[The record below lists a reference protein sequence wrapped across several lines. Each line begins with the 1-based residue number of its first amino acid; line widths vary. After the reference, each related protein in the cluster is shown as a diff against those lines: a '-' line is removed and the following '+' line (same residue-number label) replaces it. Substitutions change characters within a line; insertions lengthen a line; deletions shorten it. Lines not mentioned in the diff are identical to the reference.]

1 MNVKKHSALLLCV
14 LLTLTFLAGCIFNR
28 GDETAQTPSFTNGE
42 SGGEQEEEEFSVP
55 TGIIS
60 PSAQPSDSDLAT
72 AWEESDTKI
81 ILDGT
86 DIAVE
91 GSGAKAVG
99 NVVTITSEGTYVV
112 SGSLVNGQ
120 IAIAATSEDKVHIVL
135 NGVSITNKTGAAIYA
150 SQCDKLILTLA
161 EGTVNTLK
169 DGGASF
175 QYADE
180 AKEEPNAALFSK
192 DDLTINGT
200 GSLTVTGGFK
210 NGISSKDDLMVV
222 NGSIT
227 VTAANHA
234 LVGKDSVA
242 VLGGTLN
249 LTAGNDGI
257 QTNTTDDL
265 ALGWVLLKGGALTI
279 SATHDG
285 VQADTAL
292 EVSGA
297 AITIVAGG
305 GAAGVKSLSAEDASN
320 SFKGLK
326 SGGSLSVLDGA
337 IRIDSADDCLHAGG
351 DMLISGGALTLS
363 SGDNGVHSDA
373 NLTVKGG
380 SISVLASYEGLE
392 GAAVDIYDGQIS
404 IVSSDDAINA
414 AGGADQSASGGFFPQ
429 QGFHTASYYVNI
441 AGGTIQFIAGGDGV
455 DSNGTITI
463 SGGTL
468 YAFINSTFDNGALD
482 SDGLVTVTGGTLVF
496 GGTGIGSVPG
506 DGSTQSYVYLQ
517 SSVMA
522 DTELSVQKDGAALVS
537 AIIPIDCKYLAVSAP
552 GIVANESY
560 EVYSGASLLSTVTA
574 GVGGGK
580 GHGGVVPGGG
590 RG

>member
-1 MNVKKHSALLLCV
+1 MNVKKHSALLLCG
-14 LLTLTFLAGCIFNR
+14 LLTLTLLAGCIFNR

-42 SGGEQEEEEFSVP
+42 SGGEQEEELSVP

-86 DIAVE
+86 GIAVE
-91 GSGAKAVG
+91 GSGAKAEE

-210 NGISSKDDLMVV
+210 NGISTKDDLMVV

-265 ALGWVLLKGGALTI
+265 ALGWVLLEGGALTI
-279 SATHDG
+279 SAAHDG

-373 NLTVKGG
+373 NLTVTGG

-468 YAFINSTFDNGALD
+468 YAFINSTADNGALD

-574 GVGGGK
+574 GIGGGR
-580 GHGGVVPGGG
+580 GPGGAAPGGG